1 MKKALT
7 LLLFTLSCWLT
18 LAQAEE
24 SAPTPAPAQP
34 ATVVVLNREVATLR
48 VSIFGYSPAQR
59 VRAAEQRIDQMLNS
73 ASPGKLHARIDA
85 QGAVIEHDNTMLFTI
100 LPQDVDKLAGDT
112 VQAAAKRAELAL
124 IAAIADAQ
132 AFRKP
137 ADYAW
142 AAARAVLATMV
153 AGFAFLLLAKGWRW
167 WRQRALVLLLGA
179 SRKFAAGPF
188 TVTPGIV
195 QQTLHWLGIVLMWPV
210 MLLLS
215 YTWISFV
222 LGQFP
227 HTRIWSEQ
235 LDRRV
240 IDFLGDMMASVLDAL
255 PGLAI
260 AVFIVLLTRWI
271 TRSINF
277 TFRRIESGQLQI
289 DWFDADTA
297 STTRRLLVC
306 LSWLIALAMV
316 YPYLPGANTEAFK
329 GLSVMV
335 GLMVSLGAS
344 SVVGQ
349 FASGLILIYSR
360 SLKVGEYVKIA
371 DQEGTVAEIG
381 LFATKVHTNLR
392 EEISIPNSVLVNQ
405 SVQNYSRLA
414 TGGGV
419 IVSVVMTI
427 GYDTPW
433 RQVEAMMLEG
443 AKRTT
448 GILPMPAPVVFQT
461 ALADFYVEYSLRV
474 ALSEPRRRL
483 QILNELH
490 GHLQDVFNEYG
501 VQIMS
506 PNYEADPDHPK
517 LVKPD
522 DFYPAPAQKPAGQNQ
537 A

>member
-1 MKKALT
+1 MKKPLA
-7 LLLFTLSCWLT
+7 LLLFVLT
-18 LAQAEE
+18 FCLATVQAEE
-24 SAPTPAPAQP
+24 VTPAPGANAPAQIM
-34 ATVVVLNREVATLR
+34 VLNREVATLR
-48 VSIFGYSPAQR
+48 ASLFGYTPLQR
-59 VRAAEQRIDQMLNS
+59 ARAAEQRIEGLLRD
-73 ASPGKLHARIDA
+73 ASPAQLRYRADT
-85 QGAVIEHDNTMLFTI
+85 QGAVVMYDNAMLFTI
-100 LPQDVDKLAGDT
+100 LPQDVNTLAGDT
-112 VQAAAKRAELAL
+112 LEAAARRAQTAL
-124 IAAIADAQ
+124 LSAIADAQ
-132 AFRKP
+132 AFREP
-137 ADYAW
+137 TDYAW
-142 AAARAVLATMV
+142 AAARAVLATLV
-153 AGFAFLLLAKGWRW
+153 AGFAFLLLVRGWRW
-167 WRQRALVLLLGA
+167 WRQRALILLLGA

-188 TVTPGIV
+188 KVTPGV
-195 QQTLHWLGIVLMWPV
+195 VRQTLHWLGIVLMWPV

-215 YTWISFV
+215 YTWVSFV

-227 HTRIWSEQ
+227 YTRIWSEQ

-240 IDFLGDMMASVLDAL
+240 LDFLGGVLQAALSAL

-277 TFRRIESGQLQI
+277 TFRRIETGQLQI

-306 LSWLIALAMV
+306 LSWLIALAMI

-392 EEISIPNSVLVNQ
+392 EEISIPNSVLVSQN
-405 SVQNYSRLA
+405 VKNYSRLA

-433 RQVEAMMLEG
+433 RQVEALMLEG

-448 GILPMPAPVVFQT
+448 GILPTPVPVVFQT
-461 ALADFYVEYSLRV
+461 ALSDFYVEYNLRV
-474 ALSEPRRRL
+474 ALAEPRRRIE
-483 QILNELH
+483 ILDELH
-490 GHLQDVFNEYG
+490 GHLQDAFNEYG

-517 LVKPD
+517 LVKPG
-522 DFYPAPAQKPAGQNQ
+522 DFYLAPAQRPNVQDRT
-537 A
+537 